1 MIKNSFL
8 MCVMLLAGISI
19 ASAQSGV
26 QDIIYLKDG
35 SMFRG
40 IIKEQYPDSLVKIEI
55 AGGNV
60 IAIGAA
66 ELDYIDYKVKNT
78 ARLSTPVQKVEVAGH
93 KDHGYFNVTEM
104 GVLPGVNYNYDFYYG
119 SQYSETSVGFTVQ
132 TIHGYRFNPHFLA
145 GAGLAIDI
153 IQQPM
158 GQLFADG
165 RWEILK
171 RKATPF
177 VFADLG
183 YGIPLS
189 QGPDDDFS
197 QTTYKGG
204 ITAGAGVGMRI
215 SFREEGAF
223 LMEVGYKLDKRSE
236 HIVSDWWG
244 DKTNEYTYNRL
255 AIRFGLAF

>member
-1 MIKNSFL
+1 MIKSSCL
-8 MCVMLLAGISI
+8 VCVMLLGGINI
-19 ASAQSGV
+19 ALAQSGV

-60 IAIGAA
+60 IAIDAA

-78 ARLSTPVQKVEVAGH
+78 ARLSAPVQKEAAPVR
-93 KDHGYFNVTEM
+93 KDHGYFNATEM
-104 GVLPGVNYNYDFYYG
+104 GVLPGVKYNYDYYYG
-119 SQYSETSVGFTVQ
+119 SQYAETSVGFTVQ
-132 TIHGYRFNPHFLA
+132 TIHGYRFNPHLLA

-158 GQLFADG
+158 GQLFADV

-177 VFADLG
+177 VFGDAG

-189 QGPDDDFS
+189 KGINDDNT
-197 QTTYKGG
+197 QTTNKGG

-215 SFREEGAF
+215 NFRDEGAF
-223 LMEVGYKLDKRSE
+223 LMEVGFKMDKRSE

-244 DKTNEYTYNRL
+244 DKTNKYTYNRL